1 MAVSKLAAR
10 LGRKV
15 LPLES
20 TSGPIS
26 FPVEGSTA
34 LSNKAYTSV
43 LTPKVQEPE
52 KSERRQQRG
61 VVGPYGPPPLTLL
74 FGWAGS
80 NDKNLAKYSNIY
92 LNQGCTTAQMTLPT
106 SHIFRVTE
114 EVPEVMSEVVDQLEE
129 VGIRERPLLVH
140 CLSDTGIMC
149 YQGLQLATRGKL
161 DVRGVVW
168 DSCPGPRPEI
178 TIPRVAALLAVNWYC
193 ARKDGLN
200 STDAAVSSYRL
211 LIERGWPNLLRRL
224 HGKQLEL
231 SVIQGVWAGHFGRD
245 HFQLHKEVAELF
257 LYSNSDYYLPQKYL
271 ESEVLEKRRREGA
284 RFSATRFSGSAHVQH
299 LRKHPAKYEAAVVD
313 FLKRTM
319 STVEEEEELEEEA
332 SRFSSRRSKP
342 SLRFPQLTG
351 SFGI

>member
-1 MAVSKLAAR
+1 M
-10 LGRKV
+10 G
-15 LPLES
+15 S
-20 TSGPIS
+20 TSGLIS
-26 FPVEGSTA
+26 FPVEGPA
-34 LSNKAYTSV
+34 LSNKAYTPV
-43 LTPKVQEPE
+43 LTPRVQEPP
-52 KSERRQQRG
+52 KSERRG
-61 VVGPYGPPPLTLL
+61 VVGPYGPPPLTLI

-80 NDKNLAKYSNIY
+80 TDKNLVKYSKIY
-92 LNQGCTTAQMTLPT
+92 LNQGCTTAHMTLPT

-114 EVPEVMSEVVDQLEE
+114 AVPEVMSEVVHQLEE
-129 VGIRERPLLVH
+129 VGVRERPLLVH

-200 STDAAVSSYRL
+200 SSDAAASSYRL
-211 LIERGWPNLLRRL
+211 LIDRGWPNLLR
-224 HGKQLEL
+224 KM
-231 SVIQGVWAGHFGRD
+231 
-245 HFQLHKEVAELF
+245 HKEVEELF
-257 LYSNSDYYLPQKYL
+257 LYSNTDYYLPQKYL

-319 STVEEEEELEEEA
+319 STVEEEEVEEEVT
-332 SRFSSRRSKP
+332 RLSSRGSKP
-342 SLRFPQLTG
+342 SLRFPQLEA
-351 SFGI
+351 SESKIQLRF